1 MRFPLWG
8 DLLTGYNN
16 LVYTYDEIG
25 NPTGDTLRSYTWEHG
40 RQLETLTLMG
50 NTWDYTYDANGLR
63 TKRSSDSVTY
73 EYIYSGDKLVQV
85 IATDHTT
92 TPETVSVVE
101 YAYDA
106 AGQPLTMTLGNDVY
120 YYVLNIQG
128 DVMGLVDSSGTLMIT
143 YYYEG
148 YGECYSL
155 SNTSDKA
162 PLMSANNHLLYRGYV
177 VDKGTGLY
185 YLQSRYYDPNVG
197 RFINADSLVSTGQ
210 GVLGYNMFAYCGN
223 NPVNSHDPSGM
234 CGYSVYM
241 GGSVGSAG
249 CYRCKNNQNYIDDQ
263 NDETIAKKRLG
274 IANVGHAGCGPIAVY
289 NATVTMGMNVTF
301 DEVLDYYN
309 SNALRMDVFGL
320 AGTSVN
326 LISGFFEERGYDV
339 ICAYNMDSIDA
350 VSPLADASILYYKF
364 PRTYLGVNAY
374 GAHFTEYTY
383 LGNGYYAHN
392 VSSGNN
398 FTVPS
403 IFAGK
408 NSRYDVVGIFIFEPL
423 GG

>member
-25 NPTGDTLRSYTWEHG
+25 NPAGDTLRSYTWEHG
-40 RQLETLTLMG
+40 RQLKSLTLMG

-63 TKRSSDSVTY
+63 TKRTNGSTTY

-92 TPETVSVVE
+92 SPETVSVVE

-128 DVMGLVDSSGTLMIT
+128 DVMGLVDSSGTLMIS
-143 YYYEG
+143 YIYEG

-197 RFINADSLVSTGQ
+197 RFLNADNQLSTGSDLT
-210 GVLGYNMFAYCGN
+210 GLNLFAYCGN
-223 NPVNSHDPSGM
+223 NPVNRIDPTGEAWWHWAIGAAIVVA
-234 CGYSVYM
+234 C
-241 GGSVGSAG
+241 A
-249 CYRCKNNQNYIDDQ
+249 
-263 NDETIAKKRLG
+263 A
-274 IANVGHAGCGPIAVY
+274 
-289 NATVTMGMNVTF
+289 ATVVTCGGF
-301 DEVLDYYN
+301 
-309 SNALRMDVFGL
+309 AAA
-320 AGTSVN
+320 AG
-326 LISGFFEERGYDV
+326 
-339 ICAYNMDSIDA
+339 
-350 VSPLADASILYYKF
+350 
-364 PRTYLGVNAY
+364 
-374 GAHFTEYTY
+374 
-383 LGNGYYAHN
+383 
-392 VSSGNN
+392 SSC
-398 FTVPS
+398 
-403 IFAGK
+403 
-408 NSRYDVVGIFIFEPL
+408 R
-423 GG
+423 

>member
-1 MRFPLWG
+1 M
-8 DLLTGYNN
+8 
-16 LVYTYDEIG
+16 VYTYDEIG

-40 RQLETLTLMG
+40 RQLESLTLMG
-50 NTWDYTYDANGLR
+50 NTWNYTYDANGMR
-63 TKRSSDSVTY
+63 TKRTNGSTTY
-73 EYIYSGDKLVQV
+73 EYVYSGDKLVQV

-197 RFINADSLVSTGQ
+197 RFINADVYTSTGQ
-210 GVLGYNMFAYCGN
+210 GVLGSNMFAYCLN
-223 NPVNSHDPSGM
+223 NPTTLVDPTGHCSYLGSIHAPKLDCGRYNCPDSASYCPDAIDITEELNSAMIKHSLELKSIADIYGPGAFMYFAIKSKKG
-234 CGYSVYM
+234 SEWDLKNE
-241 GGSVGSAG
+241 GGW
-249 CYRCKNNQNYIDDQ
+249 DL
-263 NDETIAKKRLG
+263 DETKVYRYGDQALREDDIG
-274 IANVGHAGCGPIAVY
+274 NIHYGFVGRTLTNLDTLLLAAGVVQIWDKSSDWSY
-289 NATVTMGMNVTF
+289 WRTNF
-301 DEVLDYYN
+301 DEPRDQWAITIGYN
-309 SNALRMDVFGL
+309 LWEDGLR
-320 AGTSVN
+320 S
-326 LISGFFEERGYDV
+326 
-339 ICAYNMDSIDA
+339 
-350 VSPLADASILYYKF
+350 
-364 PRTYLGVNAY
+364 
-374 GAHFTEYTY
+374 
-383 LGNGYYAHN
+383 
-392 VSSGNN
+392 
-398 FTVPS
+398 
-403 IFAGK
+403 
-408 NSRYDVVGIFIFEPL
+408 
-423 GG
+423 